1 MWEQMGLEGDIYTFV
16 YVIHTHIYV
25 IHKWRLN
32 GISIPLYRSLDS
44 SIIWYSV
51 KNRTAAFF
59 ISIQLLSNNML
70 DIRYNCLF
78 LVFLIKKFL
87 LFLGPLEIRNFSST
101 LVVVFFTVFLDYAH
115 FCIYL
120 FWYLLYRVRTIIG
133 LLVRTLEII
142 SIYLTQEIL

>member
-1 MWEQMGLEGDIYTFV
+1 
-16 YVIHTHIYV
+16 
-25 IHKWRLN
+25 
-32 GISIPLYRSLDS
+32 
-44 SIIWYSV
+44 
-51 KNRTAAFF
+51 
-59 ISIQLLSNNML
+59 ML

-115 FCIYL
+115 FGIYL

-133 LLVRTLEII
+133 LLVRNLEIK